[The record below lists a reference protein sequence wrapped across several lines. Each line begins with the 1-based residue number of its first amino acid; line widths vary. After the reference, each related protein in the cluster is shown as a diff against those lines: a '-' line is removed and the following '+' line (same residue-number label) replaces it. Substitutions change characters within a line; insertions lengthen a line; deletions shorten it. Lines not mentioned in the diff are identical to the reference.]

1 MTFSFACY
9 TWVVL
14 VIWCAYENKESTY
27 HSNTFFID
35 LTTNIGVPPREH
47 SISSGIGLIDSSFR
61 QYSSSITLT
70 PQKFTGNDLQDQ
82 TAPNTT
88 SRSNMT
94 HLPIILHS
102 NIAPRQPAIASN
114 KSLPGTSSTST
125 NSTPLVLTVLL
136 LIISASLA
144 VLREP
149 TTKIWI
155 MFMILVFSHLTCSAL
170 FIPRQISTGSE
181 YTCAL
186 SDEKTVKC
194 FGYNKYGQLGYSDT
208 NNRGDEADQMGN
220 FLHTID
226 LGTNFSPTEIS
237 VGDSH
242 TCALS
247 ENNKVKC
254 WGYNLFGQL
263 GLGDTNNKGDAAG
276 QMGDN
281 LTTIDLGTNFIP
293 TQLWA
298 GGTQTCALSS
308 TNAVKCW
315 GRIYHRLGYGNAAGE
330 MGDNLTT
337 IDLGTSFI
345 PTQLSAGGSHT
356 CALSSNNTM
365 KCWGKNLDGEL
376 GYEDTETRGDDPNE
390 MGDNL
395 TTIDLGRDF
404 IPTQISA
411 GYGHTCA
418 LSSNKTVKCFGTG
431 YWGQLGHGHY
441 YNIGDGVGE
450 MGDALNTIDL
460 GTNFIPTQI
469 TAGGEHT
476 CALSSNKTVKCWGY
490 NAYGQLGLG
499 DTENRGLGVALG
511 GEMGDALYTADLGTN
526 FI

>member
-298 GGTQTCALSS
+298 GGT
-308 TNAVKCW
+308 
-315 GRIYHRLGYGNAAGE
+315 
-330 MGDNLTT
+330 
-337 IDLGTSFI
+337 
-345 PTQLSAGGSHT
+345 HT